1 MGRPYALLRAGFPY
15 LKTIGMRRVTN
26 FPVDLAIGTGETI
39 YVLCRSA
46 GSAQI
51 ARLNLE
57 DENLGPIGGYGT
69 DPGKLKLPTALVLDR
84 DGNLFISDE
93 EMNRITVLDKEGA
106 FLQQWGETGD
116 AEGQLNR
123 PSGLAFDAEG
133 NLYVADTLNHR
144 VQKFTPDG
152 QFLLAF
158 GRQGSAPGELNMPW
172 GLAVDEVGDVYVA
185 DWRNDRVQKFSANGE
200 HRLTIGRSGSGKGEL
215 NRPAG
220 VAVDLDGDVYVADTG
235 NNRVQQFDET
245 GRYVATFTG
254 DATLSRS
261 GREYMMTNAKPMR
274 LREMADLEPQK
285 HLRSPKSVKVDA
297 AGRLFIP
304 DFGSYRVQIYQKDAV
319 RLGPDL
325 ISPPLRSPTLQT
337 T

>member
-26 FPVDLAIGTGETI
+26 FPVDLAIGPDETI

-46 GSAQI
+46 GSVQI
-51 ARLNLE
+51 ARLNL
-57 DENLGPIGGYGT
+57 DDDNLGPIGGYGT
-69 DPGKLKLPTALVLDR
+69 DPGKLKLPTAIALGPDES
-84 DGNLFISDE
+84 LFISDE
-93 EMNRITVLDKEGA
+93 ELNRINVLDKEGK
-106 FLQQWGETGD
+106 FLQQWGETGE

-144 VQKFTPDG
+144 IQKFTPDG
-152 QFLLAF
+152 RFLLAF
-158 GRQGSAPGELNMPW
+158 GRPGSAPGELNMPW
-172 GLAVDEVGDVYVA
+172 GLAVDELGDVYVA
-185 DWRNDRVQKFSANGE
+185 DWRNDRVQKFSAEGE
-200 HRLTIGRSGSGKGEL
+200 PLLAIGRTGAGKGEL

-220 VAVDLDGDVYVADTG
+220 VAVDQDGDIYVADSG
-235 NNRVQQFDET
+235 NNRVQQFDQT
-245 GRYVATFTG
+245 GRYVATFLG
-254 DATLSRS
+254 DATLSKS
-261 GREYMMTNAKPMR
+261 GRDYMMTNAKPMR

-285 HLRSPKSVKVDA
+285 LLRSPKSVHVDA
-297 AGRLFIP
+297 AGRLYIP
-304 DFGSYRVQIYQKDAV
+304 DFGSYRVQIYQKDVV